1 MLLPMKRV
9 VIGLL
14 GCGTVGSGVVKLLTE
29 HEREVRERL
38 GVPVF
43 VKRIA
48 VRDQDKKREIDVDRK
63 LLTGDLAQVVDD
75 PEIQVVVELIGGLE
89 PTRGMLLRAI
99 KSGKH
104 VVTANKALLAAHG
117 QELFDA
123 ARAAGVTIAFEGS
136 VGGGIPVIRCIREGL
151 VANRIK
157 SIFGIINGT
166 TNYILSEMTDTKA
179 SYADALAGAQARGYA
194 EADPTLDVNGGD
206 AAHKLAVLA
215 ACAWGVPVLP
225 DAIPTRGIDTL
236 DTVDIENARQLGY
249 TVKLL
254 GIARQSAAGLALSVH
269 PTLVPHRHV
278 LASVPGAFNAIYIEG
293 DPVGPLL
300 LYGRGAGSGPTASA
314 VVADLMEV
322 GRDLVSGGVGRVP
335 LPFGPGDEQR
345 PPLAHPDQF
354 RSAFYLRFSAYDK
367 PGVLAR
373 IAGALGAQGVSIS
386 AVVQKDRR
394 AGEAVPILVLTHET
408 ERRALY
414 AAVADIDRAG
424 DVVAGPTVVLHAEN
438 LAS

>member
-1 MLLPMKRV
+1 MKTIT
-9 VIGLL
+9 IGLL
-14 GCGTVGSGVVKLLTE
+14 GCGTVGSGVVRVLTE
-29 HEREVRERL
+29 HAREVRERL
-38 GVPVF
+38 GVPVV

-48 VRDQDKKREIDVDRK
+48 VRDEHKQREVDVDRR
-63 LLTGDLAQVVDD
+63 LLTTDAAQVIDD
-75 PEIQVVVELIGGLE
+75 PEVQVVVELVGGVE
-89 PTRGMLLRAI
+89 PTRGLLLRAI
-99 KSGKH
+99 RAGKH

-117 QELFDA
+117 RELFDA

-151 VANRIK
+151 VANRIQ

-166 TNYILSEMTDTKA
+166 TNYILSEMADRGA
-179 SYADALAGAQARGYA
+179 AYADALKGAQEKGYA
-194 EADPTLDVNGGD
+194 EADPTLDVSGGD

-215 ACAWGVPVLP
+215 ACAWDVPVDP
-225 DAIPTRGIDTL
+225 DAIPTRGIDQL
-236 DTVDIENARQLGY
+236 AAVDVENARQLGFV
-249 TVKLL
+249 VKLL
-254 GIARQSAAGLALSVH
+254 GIARLGEAGLSLSVH

-278 LASVPGAFNAIYIEG
+278 LASVPGAFNAIYING
-293 DPVGPLL
+293 DPIGPLL

-345 PPLAHPDQF
+345 PQLAPADRF
-354 RSAFYLRFSAYDK
+354 RSAFYLRFSAFDK

-386 AVVQKDRR
+386 AVVQKEHR
-394 AGEAVPILVLTHET
+394 AGEAVPIVVMTHEC
-408 ERRALY
+408 ERRAVH
-414 AAVADIDRAG
+414 AAVADIDRG
-424 DVVAGPTVVLHAEN
+424 EGVAAPTVVLHAEN

>member
-1 MLLPMKRV
+1 MKRI

-38 GVPVF
+38 GVPVV

-48 VRDQDKKREIDVDRK
+48 VRDRDKQREVDVDRA
-63 LLTGDLAQVVDD
+63 LLTTDHALVVDD
-75 PEIQVVVELIGGLE
+75 PEIQVIVELVGGLE
-89 PTRGMLLRAI
+89 PTRGMLLAAI
-99 KSGKH
+99 RSGKH

-151 VANRIK
+151 VANRIR

-166 TNYILSEMTDTKA
+166 SNYILSEMNDRGA
-179 SYADALAGAQARGYA
+179 AYADALAGAQALGYA
-194 EADPTLDVNGGD
+194 EADPTLDVSGGD

-215 ACAWGVPVLP
+215 ACAWGVPVDP
-225 DAIPTRGIDTL
+225 DAIPTRGIDEL
-236 DTVDIENARQLGY
+236 QTVDIENARQLGFA
-249 TVKLL
+249 VKSL
-254 GIARQSAAGLALSVH
+254 GIARLTDAGLALSVH
-269 PTLVPHRHV
+269 PTLVPQRHV
-278 LASVPGAFNAIYIEG
+278 LASVPGPFNAILIEG

-300 LYGRGAGSGPTASA
+300 LYGRGAGAGPTASA
-314 VVADLMEV
+314 VVGDLMEV

-335 LPFGPGDEQR
+335 LPFGPGEERR
-345 PPLAHPDQF
+345 PALAEADRF
-354 RSAFYLRFSAYDK
+354 RSSFYLRFQAFDR

-373 IAGALGAQGVSIS
+373 IAGALGGRGVSIA
-386 AVVQKDRR
+386 AVVQKEHR
-394 AGEAVPILVLTHET
+394 AGEAVPILVMTHET
-408 ERRALY
+408 ERRALFD
-414 AAVADIDRAG
+414 AVRDIDRAG
-424 DVVAGPTVVLHAEN
+424 DVVAGPTIVLHAEN
-438 LAS
+438 LP